1 MITVCRRQAAHA
13 GFACGKFPSYF
24 LTDLPLFLTDSGGVH
39 KVLHNSQGFVI
50 AEYNQIAQRAHIVS
64 IMLHPSSVS

>member
-1 MITVCRRQAAHA
+1 MITMYRHQAAHS
-13 GFACGKFPSYF
+13 GFACDKFPSYF
-24 LTDLPLFLTDSGGVH
+24 VTDLPLSLTDSGGVH

-50 AEYNQIAQRAHIVS
+50 AEYNQITQRAHVIS

>member
-1 MITVCRRQAAHA
+1 MITVCRHQAAHS

-24 LTDLPLFLTDSGGVH
+24 VTDLPLSLTDSGGVH

-50 AEYNQIAQRAHIVS
+50 AEYNQITQRAHVIG